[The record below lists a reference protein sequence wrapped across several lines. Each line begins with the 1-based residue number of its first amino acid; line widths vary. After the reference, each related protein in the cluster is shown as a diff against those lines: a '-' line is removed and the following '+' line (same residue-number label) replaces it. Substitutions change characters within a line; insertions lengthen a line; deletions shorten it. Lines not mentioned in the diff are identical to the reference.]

1 MTSFSHMKR
10 QSDTL
15 YMNNVSICLLYVPI
29 FFLHCSKK
37 EDVLHYIVLFELHF
51 HGFS

>member
-15 YMNNVSICLLYVPI
+15 YMNNVSICLLYVL
-29 FFLHCSKK
+29 FFFYTVPKV
-37 EDVLHYIVLFELHF
+37 DALHYIVLFELHHF